1 MAFLVISLAKFLSD
15 FPRFSATTV
24 ATSFADL
31 VIKAKIAFLTVILEP
46 AARFNLEGGCLV
58 ARLEILNLVFI
69 ETFLDFSASNII
81 YKVMIF
87 VKEAG

>member
-1 MAFLVISLAKFLSD
+1 M
-15 FPRFSATTV
+15 FSATTV
-24 ATSFADL
+24 YTSLADL

-46 AARFNLEGGCLV
+46 AERFNLDGGCLA

-69 ETFLDFSASNII
+69 EIFLFFKASNTI
-81 YKVMIF
+81 YKVIIF